1 MSLEIYRST
10 NLWLFLC
17 STIGFHLEFLD
28 LDMIGT
34 FKFTSVSGCSG
45 LADLLKEEQFLLY
58 DLDPKINISRLSFVI
73 TKDGK
78 PINLSTRNSVSTDT
92 FRGSW
97 EIAFEFWRRVSQ
109 IFDIAFYRYRTYRR
123 ILVIFGACRRLF
135 EECINN

>member
-45 LADLLKEEQFLLY
+45 LGDVLKEEQFLLY
-58 DLDPKINISRLSFVI
+58 DLDPNISISRLSFAI

-78 PINLSTRNSVSTDT
+78 PINLSTGNTDLLG
-92 FRGSW
+92 FL
-97 EIAFEFWRRVSQ
+97 ENCV
-109 IFDIAFYRYRTYRR
+109 
-123 ILVIFGACRRLF
+123 
-135 EECINN
+135 